1 MRTEDDAEEIG
12 PELACRELHV
22 DDRARYRIVVR
33 GHLNPECADWVEGM
47 AIRSIGVTAS
57 ERICVLSGELAD
69 QAALAGVL
77 RYLYDQQLPLL
88 SVKCMCVSTTRL
100 AGG

>member
-1 MRTEDDAEEIG
+1 MCAVYAAEEIR

-22 DDRARYRIVVR
+22 DDRAHYRIVVR
-33 GHLNPECADWVEGM
+33 GYLNPECSEWVEGM
-47 AIRSIGVTAS
+47 AIRTIRDTGAGC
-57 ERICVLSGELAD
+57 ICVLSGELAD

-88 SVKCMCVSTTRL
+88 SVNCVDVKTTP